1 MFPTVN
7 QDMLKTAYDALVI
20 ATTNAQGAGLVS
32 EQHKTR
38 LETAVLLATA
48 NGQIQ
53 GSNDG
58 ARKAAALA
66 MFTGD
71 YEAQNKLEEEIKQAQ
86 FALELCKI
94 KLNFIRDS
102 IRLDELAIQSVEITA
117 KPVNVAANGFH
128 GDKDLHDLVKR
139 EPKPPTCP

>member
-20 ATTNAQGAGLVS
+20 ATTNAQGAGLVC

-38 LETAVLLATA
+38 LETAVLQATA

-53 GSNDG
+53 GSNEG
-58 ARKAAALA
+58 ARKAAAMA
-66 MFTGD
+66 MFSGD
-71 YEAQNKLEEEIKQAQ
+71 YEAQNKLEEEAKQAQ

-102 IRLDELAIQSVEITA
+102 IRLDELAA
-117 KPVNVAANGFH
+117 AGVNAL
-128 GDKDLHDLVKR
+128 DKKL
-139 EPKPPTCP
+139 